1 MLLDFDE
8 VHARFFTGPLGESE
22 KVGVG
27 LEGST
32 MLLAAPC
39 SGNRSQ
45 LWQLGATASERSAG
59 STITQPW
66 VSNKT
71 RCWRHGCHK
80 PTGIKLAEQACTP
93 LPRLQQ
99 NGTYGCGGGD
109 CNAGALACVVGF
121 SFGSD
126 GSIRSLVD
134 GKCVA
139 IEGGSSR
146 QISIQDCQPDAV
158 NQRWAVKSAD
168 GGLFTIS
175 NSVANQA
182 LCVEAVPAGTPPPGP
197 SPPGPSPPGPPK
209 PPHGNPRS
217 VCQNCSE
224 GCMFNISA
232 DPGEH
237 IDLAKDPAHASLLA
251 EMIALY
257 EKEVNQTY
265 WQHTE
270 AESYDDC
277 NYGSNCP
284 AQAAME
290 KYGGYCECT
299 LDLHPRLQC
308 AL

>member
-1 MLLDFDE
+1 
-8 VHARFFTGPLGESE
+8 
-22 KVGVG
+22 
-27 LEGST
+27 

-126 GSIRSLVD
+126 GSIHSLVD

-270 AESYDDC
+270 AENYDDC

-299 LDLHPRLQC
+299 LVLHPRLQC